1 MPLDRAITTL
11 DHARAA
17 IADRQASYGS
27 PVSSFERTAAIWQSI
42 LGPKLGREH
51 SISAAD
57 VVLMM
62 AGLKLSRLVETPDH
76 LDSAVDLAGY
86 ASLIQEVI

>member
-1 MPLDRAITTL
+1 MPLDRAIITL

-17 IADRQASYGS
+17 ISDRQASYGS
-27 PVSSFERTAAIWQSI
+27 PAPNFTRVAAIWQAV
-42 LGPKLGREH
+42 LGPKMGPEH
-51 SISAAD
+51 AISAAD

-62 AGLKLSRLVETPDH
+62 AGLKLARLVETPDH

-86 ASLIQEVI
+86 ASLIQEVV

>member
-27 PVSSFERTAAIWQSI
+27 PASNFTRVAAFWNAI
-42 LGPKLGREH
+42 LSDKLKGEH
-51 SISAAD
+51 PISAAD
-57 VVLMM
+57 VAMM
-62 AGLKLSRLVETPDH
+62 MSALKLARLVNSPDH
-76 LDSAVDLAGY
+76 LDSAVDGAAYLALL
-86 ASLIQEVI
+86 AEVA